1 MLRQRLDW
9 VTLEVSSHLDG
20 SVNTVRLGLKGR
32 RRFGRAG
39 RAAKKKW
46 RAATEQVVVRLVRGG
61 VWLWLPRSI
70 ACVWDV
76 EKKTL
81 QWLQQDVAKR
91 LKGQICQ

>member
-46 RAATEQVVVRLVRGG
+46 RAATEQVVQSGWRGE
-61 VWLWLPRSI
+61 
-70 ACVWDV
+70 AC
-76 EKKTL
+76 
-81 QWLQQDVAKR
+81 
-91 LKGQICQ
+91 GSGCQGALHVFGMWRRKHCSGYSRM